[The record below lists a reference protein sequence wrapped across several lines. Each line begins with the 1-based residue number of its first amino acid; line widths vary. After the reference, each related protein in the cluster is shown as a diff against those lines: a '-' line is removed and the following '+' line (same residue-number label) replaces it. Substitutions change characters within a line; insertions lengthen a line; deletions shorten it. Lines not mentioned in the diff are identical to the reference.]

1 MSDKVDKGGTQCGGM
16 RTQKGER
23 RERLGAGGTKWGFG
37 GDGDGVMGGMKCR
50 EINRDTG
57 TPGHRGIGVREKRW
71 SKEWE
76 A

>member
-1 MSDKVDKGGTQCGGM
+1 MSGEGDDKG
-16 RTQKGER
+16 RT
-23 RERLGAGGTKWGFG
+23 GGTKWGFG

>member
-1 MSDKVDKGGTQCGGM
+1 M
-16 RTQKGER
+16 
-23 RERLGAGGTKWGFG
+23 LGAGGTKWGFG
-37 GDGDGVMGGMKCR
+37 GEGDGVMGGMKCR